1 MARRAGGQRSS
12 ATARAM
18 RACPQTLLQHSV
30 RLKCSDH
37 SDSSDSSFRSCVG
50 APGPPVRVRR
60 SFLRFLLYKPAPLRW
75 RRLDRYTKP
84 VKRVGPSRRPV
95 FLFILCL
102 HVPHLS
108 VVSCGGTVRTQD
120 THTCHITTITI
131 GIALPRDCL
140 ETASRPA
147 ERRDGEPRETG
158 EKLPIRY
165 FFGTTR
171 AETPRSA
178 CRRATAT
185 RASRVS
191 RLRLAPRVARR
202 RRASPRPSERRRTVR
217 CRGVTRSFAYIDRYT
232 TAAIRFAPVPH
243 TTQYG

>member
-60 SFLRFLLYKPAPLRW
+60 AFLRFLLYKPAPLRW

-95 FLFILCL
+95 FLFILCRCRTF
-102 HVPHLS
+102 
-108 VVSCGGTVRTQD
+108 VSCEVWWWGNVCTQD

-158 EKLPIRY
+158 ETYHSLFLWYDTSGDTAVRVPTGDSDTRIAGLSI
-165 FFGTTR
+165 FQTTTTLVKVTSLLR
-171 AETPRSA
+171 KKIIKCET
-178 CRRATAT
+178 
-185 RASRVS
+185 
-191 RLRLAPRVARR
+191 L
-202 RRASPRPSERRRTVR
+202 
-217 CRGVTRSFAYIDRYT
+217 
-232 TAAIRFAPVPH
+232 
-243 TTQYG
+243 